1 MYCFVTV
8 IFVIVLYSNIEDGR
22 IMDGITN
29 WYTTLMILKTEKWED
44 DDEKEDGGRV
54 GTCKKSYWS
63 Q

>member
-29 WYTTLMILKTEKWED
+29 WYTTLMILKTGKRED
-44 DDEKEDGGRV
+44 DDEKEDGGQC
-54 GTCKKSYWS
+54 GYL
-63 Q
+63 

>member
-44 DDEKEDGGRV
+44 DDEKEDEGRV